1 MVSGGASVALSRR
14 YRLGP
19 GKRLANALFAGLT
32 RHGRGAHYRHLLSVP
47 GRRSG
52 EIRSTPVDVMHVDG
66 SPWVVAP
73 YGEVNWVK
81 NVRAAGT
88 LRLSRGKRAASY
100 RADEVDAAA
109 AGPVIRRYVETVP
122 ITRAYWDVT
131 PSSSDDD
138 FVREAVSHPVF
149 RLSSVTTHH

>member
-1 MVSGGASVALSRR
+1 MSKR
-14 YRLGP
+14 YRLGHAQ
-19 GKRLANALFAGLT
+19 RLANALYAGLT
-32 RHGRGAHYRHLLSVP
+32 RHGRGAGYRHVLSVP

-52 EIRSTPVDVMHVDG
+52 EVRSTPVDVMHVDG

-100 RADEVDAAA
+100 AADEVDAAE
-109 AGPVIRRYVETVP
+109 AGPVIRRYVGTVS

-131 PSSSDDD
+131 PTSSDDE
-138 FVREAVSHPVF
+138 FIHEAGTHPVF
-149 RLSSVTTHH
+149 RLSQVDP